1 MQFNR
6 NTFICLALML
16 AGGLFLT
23 QADLF
28 LSDYQLYI
36 CKLFFIK
43 PFGFRLFLYFNFGF
57 CRRRIFMLCRLLGS
71 RFFCWNVNKF

>member
-36 CKLFFIK
+36 C
-43 PFGFRLFLYFNFGF
+43 
-57 CRRRIFMLCRLLGS
+57 
-71 RFFCWNVNKF
+71 